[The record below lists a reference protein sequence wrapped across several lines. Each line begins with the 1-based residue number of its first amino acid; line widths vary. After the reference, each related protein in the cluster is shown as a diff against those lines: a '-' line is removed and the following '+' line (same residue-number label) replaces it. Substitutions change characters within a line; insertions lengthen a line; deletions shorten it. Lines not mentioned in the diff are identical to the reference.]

1 MAWILL
7 IRHKTQNNQSI
18 INAMKCTCTSLIHRT
33 SLLDTT
39 HHGIRAWIW
48 KNTCFRNFSKKVKN
62 HFQITFCFQFLSCIY
77 LKQTNFSHF
86 LHEFHWLS
94 QAIKHNGWCE
104 QILQHVHVI
113 VHVLAFNEK
122 KMRVACDFVVNFL
135 WEWWIRLEFLI
146 EQMSIFDKKCM

>member
-1 MAWILL
+1 MALELEFEKIHVLEISL
-7 IRHKTQNNQSI
+7 RKLRTIFKSLSVFNSFHVSI
-18 INAMKCTCTSLIHRT
+18 WSRL
-33 SLLDTT
+33 
-39 HHGIRAWIW
+39 
-48 KNTCFRNFSKKVKN
+48 
-62 HFQITFCFQFLSCIY
+62 
-77 LKQTNFSHF
+77 NFSHF

-146 EQMSIFDKKCM
+146 EQMSIFDKKCNKCKIARKKTPNTSVNFYLKKFSFVFL